1 MSTSMH
7 DVVIVGCGPA
17 GSTAA
22 NLLAQAGLDVL
33 VLERE
38 TFPRFHIG
46 ESLLPIDLPLFER
59 LGLKIDARRHHFKQ
73 GAEFWDE
80 RTGDFAFF
88 SFADAMPGTPSH
100 AWQVDRAEF
109 DEALARQ
116 AIERGAQVRF
126 GVTVHDIEHAADT
139 VAVRSSDGEHH
150 ARYLFDAT
158 GQDAWLA
165 RRARS
170 VAPIR
175 ELGRAAVFTHFDDL
189 APAVVAEIE
198 PQGNIKVMLVEDGWH
213 WVIPLRGGR
222 LSVGLVK
229 WRGKLDEAALDAALA
244 ASPLIQRLT
253 AGARRGPTRTIA
265 NWSYKNLRQ
274 HGPRWSCIGDAAAF
288 LDPVFSSGVSL
299 AMLGAERAV
308 DLLVPALT
316 GRTEGDPE
324 LMAAWSTH
332 MQPAY
337 DTFEQLIRRFYHT
350 RIVHHLFFAQEPD
363 PALRRGLISVLAGD
377 VWRRDNPFQAM
388 LEASRLQPKAA
399 SVSPGAAPDGA
410 TEGAAGD
417 GP

>member
-1 MSTSMH
+1 MR
-7 DVVIVGCGPA
+7 DVSDVFDVIIVGCGPA

-22 NLLAQAGLDVL
+22 NLLSQAGRRVL

-38 TFPRFHIG
+38 QFPRFHIG

-59 LGLKIDARRHHFKQ
+59 LGVKIDAAAYRFKQ

-80 RTGDFAFF
+80 RSGAYAYF

-100 AWQVDRAEF
+100 AWQVDRATF
-109 DEALARQ
+109 DLMLADQ
-116 AIERGAQVRF
+116 ARARGAEVRF
-126 GVTVHDIEHAADT
+126 GVTVRDMRADPDGVTVVTDEGGGAEH
-139 VAVRSSDGEHH
+139 R

-170 VAPIR
+170 VSPIR
-175 ELGRAAVFTHFDDL
+175 ELGRAAVFTHFEGL
-189 APAVVAEIE
+189 SPEVRAELE
-198 PQGNIKVMLVEDGWH
+198 PRGDIKVMLVEDGWH
-213 WVIPLRGGR
+213 WLIPLIGGR

-265 NWSYKNLRQ
+265 NWSYKNTQ
-274 HGPRWSCIGDAAAF
+274 SAGPRWACVGDAAAF

-299 AMLGAERAV
+299 AMLGAEKAV
-308 DLLVPALT
+308 DLLLPALAA
-316 GRTEGDPE
+316 GQEADAR
-324 LMAAWSTH
+324 LMAPWATH

-337 DTFEQLIRRFYHT
+337 DAFEQLIRRFYHT
-350 RIVHHLFFAQEPD
+350 RLVDHLFFAAEPD

-377 VWRRDNPFQAM
+377 VWRRDNPFQTM
-388 LEASRLQPKAA
+388 LESSRLQAKR
-399 SVSPGAAPDGA
+399 VA
-410 TEGAAGD
+410 TADESAQ
-417 GP
+417 

>member
-1 MSTSMH
+1 MH

-22 NLLAQAGLDVL
+22 NLLRQAGKDVV

-38 TFPRFHIG
+38 RFPRFHIG
-46 ESLLPIDLPLFER
+46 ESLLPIDLPLFDR
-59 LGLKIDARRHHFKQ
+59 LGVRLDGAGYHFKQ

-88 SFADAMPGTPSH
+88 SFADGMEGTPPH

-109 DEALARQ
+109 DHMLARA
-116 AIERGAQVRF
+116 AIARGAQVRF
-126 GVTVHDIEHAADT
+126 GATVTAIDVEDDGVRVAAN
-139 VAVRSSDGEHH
+139 GEELR
-150 ARYLFDAT
+150 ARFVFDAT
-158 GQDAWLA
+158 GQDAFSA
-165 RRARS
+165 RRARTVS
-170 VAPIR
+170 PIR
-175 ELGRAAVFTHFDDL
+175 ELGRAAVFTHFEGL
-189 APAVVAEIE
+189 APEVRAEIE
-198 PQGNIKVMLVEDGWH
+198 PQGNIKVLLVEDGWH
-213 WVIPLRGGR
+213 WLIPLVGGR

-265 NWSYKNLRQ
+265 NWSYKNTQLA
-274 HGPRWSCIGDAAAF
+274 GPRWACIGDAAAF

-308 DLLVPALT
+308 DLLVPALAA
-316 GRTEGDPE
+316 GAESDPH
-324 LMAAWSTH
+324 LMAPWAAH

-337 DTFEQLIRRFYHT
+337 DAFEQLIRRFYHT
-350 RIVHHLFFAQEPD
+350 RMVHHLFFAAEPD

-388 LEASRLQPKAA
+388 LQASRLQPRGPATT
-399 SVSPGAAPDGA
+399 VEPGA
-410 TEGAAGD
+410 
-417 GP
+417 

>member
-1 MSTSMH
+1 MTEER
-7 DVVIVGCGPA
+7 DVVIVGGGPA

-22 NLLAQAGLDVL
+22 NLLAAAGLRVL

-38 TFPRFHIG
+38 QFPRFHIG

-59 LGLKIDARRHHFKQ
+59 LGLTIDAQAYRFKQ

-80 RTGDFAFF
+80 RTGDYAFF

-100 AWQVDRAEF
+100 AWQVERAHF
-109 DEALARQ
+109 DDMLARQ
-116 AIERGAQVRF
+116 AIARGAEIRF
-126 GVTVHDIEHAADT
+126 GEAATAIEPGDDAVH
-139 VAVRSSDGEHH
+139 VRSASGSYR

-158 GQDAWLA
+158 GQDAWFA
-165 RRARS
+165 RKART

-175 ELGRAAVFTHFDDL
+175 ELGRAAVFTHFEGL
-189 APAVVAEIE
+189 SPAALAEIG
-198 PQGNIKVMLVEDGWH
+198 PQGNIKVLLVADGWH
-213 WVIPLRGGR
+213 WVIPLVGGR
-222 LSVGLVK
+222 LSVGLVR
-229 WRGKLDEAALDAALA
+229 WRGKLDEAALDEALA

-265 NWSYKNLRQ
+265 NWSYKNLRP
-274 HGPRWSCIGDAAAF
+274 HGPRWACIGDAAAF

-308 DLLVPALT
+308 DLLLPAL
-316 GRTEGDPE
+316 RAGDEAGAE
-324 LMAAWSTH
+324 LMAPWSIH

-337 DTFEQLIRRFYHT
+337 DAFEQLIRRFYHT
-350 RIVHHLFFAQEPD
+350 RMVHHLFFAAEPD

-388 LEASRLQPKAA
+388 LEGSRLHPKA
-399 SVSPGAAPDGA
+399 PTLAAESD
-410 TEGAAGD
+410 E
-417 GP
+417 